1 MCGGMRAG
9 GSFMGRGVCVIM
21 RGVMTQTDLPRILG
35 CSTRYIREG
44 REERTNRIV
53 PETAALERADRMRE
67 LKSGLSAVVGDPCV
81 GLRPFVCD
89 GSPLDC
95 RVFLVGINPATGMS
109 GNFWDFW
116 DDDSGFNREQWRE
129 RYVAERGNGDS
140 KSRKVI
146 ERIVEAARPV
156 SCLETNLFSAQAGRK
171 DQLRDGEKSTAAFE
185 FLLDKI
191 DWARLIVVFSQGQG
205 ERKAVCRAMESAFW
219 PLRSDPE
226 PFGAFGGGEVLNW
239 GNDIFVLF
247 VRHYTR
253 WKYKH
258 ACEFGEWLRKEG
270 DV

>member
-1 MCGGMRAG
+1 
-9 GSFMGRGVCVIM
+9 M

-53 PETAALERADRMRE
+53 PETAARERADRMRE
-67 LKSGLSAVVGDPCV
+67 LKSGLAAIVGDPCV

-129 RYVAERGNGDS
+129 RYDAERGDGDLS

-191 DWARLIVVFSQGQG
+191 DWARLIVVFSQGQE

-219 PLRSDPE
+219 PLSSDPE

-247 VRHYTR
+247 VRHYIY
-253 WKYKH
+253 WSH
-258 ACEFGEWLRKEG
+258 ADARAFGKWLGKEG